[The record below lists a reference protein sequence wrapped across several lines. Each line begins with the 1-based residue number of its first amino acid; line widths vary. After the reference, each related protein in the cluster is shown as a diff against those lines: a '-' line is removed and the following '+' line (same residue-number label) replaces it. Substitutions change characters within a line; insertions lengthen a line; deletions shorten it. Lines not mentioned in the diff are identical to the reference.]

1 MGPNSATTGVPS
13 AVPICIA
20 PVSPDAN
27 AWARAITAPARWSPK
42 IPAALI
48 DRDPPA
54 SPANDHG
61 IDPARREILHQG
73 EPVCHRPALGLVRR
87 PRRDRDHGSFRSDAM
102 CGEPTIGMASRF
114 VTQAEFR
121 GLSVGCHVE
130 GTSCLEESLGGRR
143 RVSGIAVP
151 LETDERGPRDSA
163 LRVPEPVPR
172 HERPKETGPQVPVEV
187 EFVRVFGVPDLLGQA
202 EKLVWSGR

>member
-1 MGPNSATTGVPS
+1 
-13 AVPICIA
+13 
-20 PVSPDAN
+20 
-27 AWARAITAPARWSPK
+27 
-42 IPAALI
+42 
-48 DRDPPA
+48 
-54 SPANDHG
+54 
-61 IDPARREILHQG
+61 
-73 EPVCHRPALGLVRR
+73 
-87 PRRDRDHGSFRSDAM
+87 M

-202 EKLVWSGR
+202 EKRVPFAQLQDPVNSRIVAQERTERSFGQDGEVTFGVPAAEGPQQRGNEENVPNGAESHDEDSEVPERGIRHGGGMYRPLGVTASALLRGSVAG